1 MVKKVKVRRE
11 GIKKER
17 KNGGRKM
24 GREKDK
30 SERRKEGKKG
40 WTKGSME
47 WIEEE
52 RLIER

>member
-1 MVKKVKVRRE
+1 
-11 GIKKER
+11 
-17 KNGGRKM
+17 M

-52 RLIER
+52 RLIERKEDRRD